1 MRKFS
6 IGRSSQMKNPK
17 PKIAG
22 SASQHVKSNFLSA
35 FDSLIRTKISAK
47 SSHSYRDNVRN
58 VWYTKYF
65 LDHHIQAEECQRLS
79 QELGRE

>member
-6 IGRSSQMKNPK
+6 IGRSSRMENSK

-35 FDSLIRTKISAK
+35 FVSLIREIDL
-47 SSHSYRDNVRN
+47 RDETALTMVGM
-58 VWYTKYF
+58 YC
-65 LDHHIQAEECQRLS
+65 IQDAS
-79 QELGRE
+79 WIAASK